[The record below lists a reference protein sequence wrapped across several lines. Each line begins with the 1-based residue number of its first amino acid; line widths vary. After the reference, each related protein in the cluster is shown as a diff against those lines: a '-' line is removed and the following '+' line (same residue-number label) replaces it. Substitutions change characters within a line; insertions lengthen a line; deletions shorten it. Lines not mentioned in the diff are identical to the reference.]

1 MNRIYLVYQ
10 IIDGV
15 PSTRY
20 NAFAQYLYARK
31 FAEETALRL
40 SNGEPVIIQLDENNV
55 IRFCWENSKVCIDI
69 LEVQ

>member
-1 MNRIYLVYQ
+1 MNRIYIVYQ

-15 PSTRY
+15 PSTYY

-31 FAEETALRL
+31 FAEETALAL
-40 SNGEPVIIQLDENNV
+40 ANEEPVIIQLDENNMLQ
-55 IRFCWENSKVCIDI
+55 FCCGNSKVCIDI

>member
-15 PSTRY
+15 PSTDY
-20 NAFAQYLYARK
+20 NVFAQYLYAKK
-31 FAEETALRL
+31 FAEQTALAL
-40 SNGEPVIIQLDENNV
+40 ANEEPVIIQLDENNL
-55 IRFCWENSKVCIDI
+55 IQFCWGNSKVCIDI